1 MHAARWPAERKL
13 DALLDVDLKSTIR
26 CSRLVAA
33 RMRPGGCILNIGWDH
48 ATIDGMAGDD
58 PELFAAVKA
67 GVLGFSRSFARSV
80 APDVRV
86 NVLCPGWIET
96 AFGAGRTAPSTT
108 RSRRARPS
116 GVGAGRRTSRARR
129 CGWRRR
135 PRPSLRARRSTSTG
149 APLPDTLFVTGRL
162 AEPALRG
169 VLSGLDIGHQIA
181 VMNISVAAL
190 MTPRWI
196 ARRLTVPPGVD
207 NIVIPGLCDG
217 DVEALEQATGLP
229 VRKGPA
235 DVRSLPEWY
244 GRAAVRAE
252 LGPRD
257 VRVFAEINDVQTLS
271 REQVI
276 ARAEAY
282 RADGADVI
290 DLGLSLDRSWLA
302 EGPATIA
309 ALRERG
315 LAVSIDTLDPEHIRM
330 ADAAGVDYVLSLTP
344 RTIEMAADLRAT
356 PVLITDDPD
365 DLDGLGQLAAC
376 MEQLGRPYLL
386 DSILAPINSGFAASL
401 ARYVE
406 VRRRHPEAG
415 MLMGIGNLT
424 ELTEADS
431 TGVTALLIGFCQE
444 VGIGA
449 VLTTEVIG
457 WARGAVR
464 EAVLAAQVMH
474 VAQREARP
482 PKHIDPGLVTSR
494 DESMRAP
501 SEPELRAM
509 QEQISDANYR
519 LFADADWLYAF
530 NGEHFIREANM
541 YAVFEQLEVTD
552 PAHAFYL
559 GKELMKATIARGLRK
574 SYRQEGPL
582 DWGLLSFPEPRRE
595 DIR

>member
-1 MHAARWPAERKL
+1 
-13 DALLDVDLKSTIR
+13 
-26 CSRLVAA
+26 
-33 RMRPGGCILNIGWDH
+33 
-48 ATIDGMAGDD
+48 
-58 PELFAAVKA
+58 
-67 GVLGFSRSFARSV
+67 
-80 APDVRV
+80 
-86 NVLCPGWIET
+86 
-96 AFGAGRTAPSTT
+96 
-108 RSRRARPS
+108 
-116 GVGAGRRTSRARR
+116 
-129 CGWRRR
+129 
-135 PRPSLRARRSTSTG
+135 
-149 APLPDTLFVTGRL
+149 
-162 AEPALRG
+162 
-169 VLSGLDIGHQIA
+169 
-181 VMNISVAAL
+181 
-190 MTPRWI
+190 
-196 ARRLTVPPGVD
+196 
-207 NIVIPGLCDG
+207 
-217 DVEALEQATGLP
+217 
-229 VRKGPA
+229 
-235 DVRSLPEWY
+235 
-244 GRAAVRAE
+244 
-252 LGPRD
+252 
-257 VRVFAEINDVQTLS
+257 VFAEINDVQTLA

-276 ARAEAY
+276 DRAEAY

-290 DLGLSLDRSWLA
+290 DLGLSLDRPWLD
-302 EGPATIA
+302 EGPPTIA

-315 LAVSIDTLDPEHIRM
+315 LTVSIDTLDPEHIRM
-330 ADAAGVDYVLSLTP
+330 ADAAGADYVLSLTP
-344 RTIEMAADLRAT
+344 DTIELAGELRAT

-365 DLDGLGQLAAC
+365 DLDGLARMAAH
-376 MEQLGRPYLL
+376 MDTLERPYLL

-406 VRRRHPEAG
+406 VRRRHPEAE

-457 WARGAVR
+457 WARVAVR

-482 PKHIDPGLVTSR
+482 PKHIDAGLVTTR

-501 SEPELRAM
+501 SEQELRAM
-509 QEQISDANYR
+509 QEQISDPNYR

-530 NGEHFIREANM
+530 NGERFVREANM
-541 YAVFEQLEVTD
+541 YAVYEQLGVSD

>member
-1 MHAARWPAERKL
+1 LA
-13 DALLDVDLKSTIR
+13 
-26 CSRLVAA
+26 
-33 RMRPGGCILNIGWDH
+33 
-48 ATIDGMAGDD
+48 
-58 PELFAAVKA
+58 
-67 GVLGFSRSFARSV
+67 
-80 APDVRV
+80 
-86 NVLCPGWIET
+86 
-96 AFGAGRTAPSTT
+96 
-108 RSRRARPS
+108 
-116 GVGAGRRTSRARR
+116 
-129 CGWRRR
+129 
-135 PRPSLRARRSTSTG
+135 
-149 APLPDTLFVTGRL
+149 DTLFITGRL
-162 AEPALRG
+162 AEPALRR
-169 VLSGLDIGHQIA
+169 VLAGLDIGHQVA

-196 ARRLTVPPGVD
+196 GRRLTVPEGVD

-217 DVEALEQATGLP
+217 DVDVLEQATGLP

-244 GRAAVRAE
+244 GRAAVQAE

-257 VRVFAEINDVQTLS
+257 VRVFAEINDVQTLA

-276 ARAEAY
+276 DRAEAY

-290 DLGLSLDRSWLA
+290 DLGLSLDRPWLD
-302 EGPATIA
+302 EGPPTIA

-315 LAVSIDTLDPEHIRM
+315 LTVSIDTLDPEHIRM
-330 ADAAGVDYVLSLTP
+330 ADAAGADYVLSLTP
-344 RTIEMAADLRAT
+344 ATIELAGDLRAT
-356 PVLITDDPD
+356 PVLIADDPD
-365 DLDGLGQLAAC
+365 DLDGLARMAAH
-376 MEQLGRPYLL
+376 MDTLERPYLL

-406 VRRRHPEAG
+406 VRRRHPEAE

-482 PKHIDPGLVTSR
+482 PKHIDAGLVTTR

-501 SEPELRAM
+501 SEQELRAM
-509 QEQISDANYR
+509 QEQISDPNYR

-530 NGEHFIREANM
+530 NGERFVREANM
-541 YAVFEQLEVTD
+541 YAVYEQLGVSD